1 MYPGYHF
8 KWSYIKNDVEVLL
21 AAAGVGIVNQN
32 SKENRESEMLLST
45 SHTYTVTPPNV
56 PGELC
61 DYKKYN

>member
-32 SKENRESEMLLST
+32 SKENREPEMLLSI
-45 SHTYTVTPPNV
+45 SHTYTVIPQDV
-56 PGELC
+56 VLAS
-61 DYKKYN
+61 